1 MVISTLGELIKSS
14 SEKFGNSPGLG
25 FVGETSV
32 TYSEISSKID
42 NIIALL
48 ERQGIEPGDKV
59 AILSANQPNWGIAY
73 FALATMGVTIVP
85 LLPDF
90 LDSEIENILIH
101 SEAKAIFVSDNMFR
115 KITKRSFETLRFAVL
130 IENFSL
136 IPDGASEEIFSSL
149 STSLNETDLPSKS
162 YSVSPDDL
170 ASIIYTSGT
179 TGKSKGVMLT
189 HKNLVFSAKMSG
201 KIHSMDTSDRMLSV
215 LPLSH
220 TYENT
225 IGLILPLMYGV
236 SINYL
241 RKPPVP
247 SVLLPALKLVRPTI
261 MLTVPLIMEK
271 IYKGKVLPGINEK
284 SITKFLYQYS
294 ITRKV
299 LNKVAGKKL
308 MDTFG
313 GQLKF
318 FGIGGAKISPE
329 VEQFLIEAKF
339 PYAVGYGLTETSP
352 LLAGFDSFKGA
363 YQTTGP
369 VMEGVTLKINDPDPV
384 TGEGEI
390 WAKGDNVMR
399 GYYKE
404 PEITKEVL
412 VDGGW
417 FRTGD
422 LGCFDKKGYLA
433 IKGRLKNMI
442 VGASGENIYPEEIE
456 AIINRFKYV
465 LESVVVQKKGKL
477 VAMVHFNMDEL
488 QNKYSSL
495 KEQANQL
502 VDSYLDELAKEL
514 QEYVNSKVNKFSR
527 VQLVIAHLEPF
538 EKTATKKIKRFL
550 YY

>member
-1 MVISTLGELIKSS
+1 MVISTLGELMQSS
-14 SEKFGNSPGLG
+14 SEKFGNCPALG
-25 FVGETSV
+25 FVGEKPV
-32 TYSEISSKID
+32 TYSEIGNKIK

-59 AILSANQPNWGIAY
+59 AILSANQPNWGIVY
-73 FALATMGVTIVP
+73 FTLATMGVTIVP

-101 SEAKAIFVSDNMFR
+101 SETKAIFVSEGLFR
-115 KITKRSFETLRFAVL
+115 KISKKSLITLRFAVL
-130 IENFSL
+130 IETFSL
-136 IPDGASEEIFSSL
+136 IPDGASDEILSSL
-149 STSLNETDLPSKS
+149 STSLSETDSPMKN

-225 IGLILPLMYGV
+225 IGLILPLMFGT
-236 SINYL
+236 SITYL
-241 RKPPVP
+241 KKPPVP
-247 SVLLPALKLVRPTI
+247 SILLPAMKLVKPTI

-271 IYKGKVLPGINEK
+271 IYKGKVLHDINEK
-284 SITKFLYQYS
+284 AITRFLYKYS
-294 ITRKV
+294 FTRKV
-299 LNKVAGKKL
+299 LNRVIGKKL
-308 MDTFG
+308 METFG
-313 GQLKF
+313 GQMKF

-339 PYAVGYGLTETSP
+339 PYTVGYGLTETSP

-369 VMEGVTLKINDPDPV
+369 VMEGVTLKINNPDPI

-412 VDGGW
+412 TEDGW
-417 FRTGD
+417 FKTGD
-422 LGCFDKKGYLA
+422 LGCFDKKGFLS

-488 QNKYSSL
+488 QNKFSNL

-502 VDSYLDELAKEL
+502 VDKYLDELLEEL

-527 VQLVIAHLEPF
+527 VQLVVVHLEPF

>member
-1 MVISTLGELIKSS
+1 MVVSTLSELIKSS
-14 SEKFGNSPGLG
+14 SEKFGNCPALG
-25 FVGETSV
+25 FVGEKPV

-42 NIIALL
+42 KIIAFL
-48 ERQGIEPGDKV
+48 ERQGIESGDKI

-73 FALATMGVTIVP
+73 FALATMGITVVP
-85 LLPDF
+85 ILPDF
-90 LDSEIENILIH
+90 LESEIENILIH
-101 SEAKAIFVSDNMFR
+101 SETKALFVSEGLYRRISKTSLNNLKF
-115 KITKRSFETLRFAVL
+115 SVL

-136 IPDGASEEIFSSL
+136 IPEGATEDILPSL
-149 STSLNETDLPSKS
+149 STSLSEADSPSKS
-162 YSVSPDDL
+162 YTVSPDDL

-189 HKNLVFSAKMSG
+189 HNNLVFSAKMSG
-201 KIHSMDTSDRMLSV
+201 RIHPMDTSDRMLSV

-247 SVLLPALKLVRPTI
+247 SVLLPALKVVKPTL

-271 IYKGKVLPGINEK
+271 IYKGKVLHDINEK
-284 SITKFLYQYS
+284 AVTRFLYKYS
-294 ITRKV
+294 FTRKV
-299 LNKVAGKKL
+299 LNRVVGKKL
-308 MDTFG
+308 MVTFG
-313 GQLKF
+313 GQMKF

-369 VMEGVTLKINDPDPV
+369 AMQGVTLKINNPDPV

-404 PEITKEVL
+404 PEITKEVI
-412 VDGGW
+412 VDGW

-422 LGCFDKKGYLA
+422 LGCFDKKGYLS
-433 IKGRLKNMI
+433 IKGRMKNMI
-442 VGASGENIYPEEIE
+442 VSSSGENIYPEDIE

-477 VAMVHFNMDEL
+477 VAMVHFNMEEL
-488 QNKYSSL
+488 QNKFSNL

-502 VDSYLDELAKEL
+502 IDTYLDELSKEL
-514 QEYVNSKVNKFSR
+514 KEYVNSKVNKFSR
-527 VQLVIAHLEPF
+527 VQLVVLHLEPF